1 MIVRLPTH
9 AAAAALLAFALGTAP
24 ALAQTTTDQQPTTQ
38 TPAQAQPPAATPAPA
53 PAPAGK
59 TTRRMTR
66 LEDHI
71 AEMHR
76 QLHITADEQPQW
88 DAFAQVMRDN
98 AERMDQA
105 FKARATQGVNMNAI
119 DDLRSYAAIAQA
131 HADDMQRLVPAF
143 EKLYGTLT
151 PAQQKEAD
159 VMFRS
164 FERRG
169 KRRGPG

>member
-1 MIVRLPTH
+1 MTVRLPTH
-9 AAAAALLAFALGTAP
+9 AAAAALLGLALGTAP
-24 ALAQTTTDQQPTTQ
+24 ALAQTTPDQQPTTQ
-38 TPAQAQPPAATPAPA
+38 TPAQAQPPAAAPA
-53 PAPAGK
+53 PAPAGRMA
-59 TTRRMTR
+59 RRMTR

-76 QLHITADEQPQW
+76 QLHITAAEEPQW
-88 DAFAQVMRDN
+88 NAFAQVMRDN

-105 FKARATQGVNMNAI
+105 FKARATQGANMNAI

-143 EKLYGTLT
+143 ETLYGTLT
-151 PAQQKEAD
+151 PAQQKQAD
-159 VMFRS
+159 VMFRN

-169 KRRGPG
+169 RRQGPG

>member
-1 MIVRLPTH
+1 
-9 AAAAALLAFALGTAP
+9 
-24 ALAQTTTDQQPTTQ
+24 
-38 TPAQAQPPAATPAPA
+38 
-53 PAPAGK
+53 
-59 TTRRMTR
+59 MTR

-76 QLHITADEQPQW
+76 RLHITAAEQPQW

-105 FKARATQGVNMNAI
+105 FKARATQGANMNAV

-143 EKLYGTLT
+143 EQLYSTLT

-159 VMFRS
+159 VMFRT

-169 KRRGPG
+169 DRRRNG